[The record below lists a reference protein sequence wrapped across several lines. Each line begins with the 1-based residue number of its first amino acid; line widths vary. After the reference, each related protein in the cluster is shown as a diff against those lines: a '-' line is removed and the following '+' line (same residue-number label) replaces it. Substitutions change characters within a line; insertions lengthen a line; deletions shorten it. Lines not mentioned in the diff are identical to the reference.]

1 MKAFENTSEQ
11 SKIVYLFIFCFAGL
25 FLAATLVSLINE
37 LMIEGQF
44 MESAW
49 GIRISS
55 AVQML
60 LMFFMPA
67 ITLLIW
73 SNKKPMEFLGV
84 KKLDNGVVLSLFA
97 FLILTVS
104 MPFISLLTQLNQLL
118 RLPGFLSGLE
128 EMMRN
133 LENSAEK
140 TTLLLLSGDSMLD
153 YIGNILFVG
162 VFAAVAEEVFFR
174 GVLQQLLVKLFKS
187 KNTGVWLTAL
197 IFSAMHLQFYGFLP
211 RLILGLLLGYLFVW
225 TNNIW
230 LPILIHFLNNALVIT
245 FSFFLRENAFY
256 HSLENPLITL
266 NFIIA
271 GLLSLTLTIFL
282 LWMFKNKTSGI
293 TKTITRQF

>member
-37 LMIEGQF
+37 LMIERQF

-140 TTLLLLSGDSMLD
+140 TTLLLLSGNSMLD

-162 VFAAVAEEVFFR
+162 VFAAVAEEIFFR
-174 GVLQQLLVKLFKS
+174 GVLQQLLVKLFRS

-230 LPILIHFLNNALVIT
+230 LPILIHFLNNGLVIT
-245 FSFFLRENAFY
+245 FNFFLKENAFY
-256 HSLENPLITL
+256 HSLENPSITL

-282 LWMFKNKTSGI
+282 LWMFKMKTYGI

>member
-1 MKAFENTSEQ
+1 MKAFENSSEQ

-25 FLAATLVSLINE
+25 FLATTLVSLINE
-37 LMIEGQF
+37 LMLEGQF

-49 GIRISS
+49 GVRISS

-84 KKLDNGVVLSLFA
+84 KKLDDGIVLSLLA
-97 FLILTVS
+97 FLILLVS
-104 MPFISLLTQLNQLL
+104 MPFISLLTQLNKLL
-118 RLPGFLSGLE
+118 RLPEFLGSLE
-128 EMMRN
+128 IMMRA
-133 LENSAEK
+133 LEDSAEK
-140 TTLLLLSGDSMLD
+140 TTLLLLSGKSMLD
-153 YIGNILFVG
+153 YMGNILFVG
-162 VFAAVAEEVFFR
+162 VFAAVAEEFFFR

-187 KNTGVWLTAL
+187 KNAGVWLTAL

-225 TNNIW
+225 SKNIW

-245 FSFFLRENAFY
+245 FNFFFKESAFY
-256 HSLENPLITL
+256 QSLEDPSITL
-266 NFIIA
+266 NFIIF

-282 LWMFKNKTSGI
+282 LWMFKNKTSKM
-293 TKTITRQF
+293 TKTVDTQF